1 MKNRCKSL
9 FILTFIIAI
18 LFYRADSVVAM
29 AAEENMEPELIEEST
44 AETEAE
50 PAAEMES
57 EQESVE
63 EPTAEAEPEQEPIE
77 EPAVEPESGQESI
90 EEFVVE
96 PESELELIQELAAV
110 PDSEQTISSG
120 TALIEWLEAHKNIGG
135 TVKLTDHV
143 VLDGEYSFCP
153 GGINMPAVYVD
164 TDKYTIIVTGEI
176 ELLSDDHLI
185 FSGQPDGKSLF
196 YVAEKGML
204 SMEGVAVQSEACA
217 LWQEEGAGLVV
228 SDCHISGS
236 IHYADTPFVIYQNSV
251 CAVVETGQTLSDVLP
266 AQISCS
272 VNRLGDVNYN
282 ERVPLSW
289 NLEGTETQQAER
301 QRFELQG
308 SFLHAASAKP
318 VQCTVVYNDYPL
330 TFTDVKASVI
340 GDRYTFQGGYTKPEK
355 ALPITVISEYSF
367 DGENW
372 LTYEETEVTNT
383 YIGFFIAF
391 KLEQRDRASYS
402 NIYIR
407 LQWDD
412 DGTKYFSNVLCY
424 AADDLESVE
433 DIGGSRGGGTSITN
447 PPDEPQESISS
458 TPAED
463 ENPPQNKNSD
473 TNSDHVKPEDL
484 SGTDQTE
491 KRDGNNESGVV
502 NDGQLSSAET
512 SNVDTEQPSYTKL
525 AGTDAGQP
533 SDAELTDTNAGQPSY
548 AAPSANSKDQSLYAQ
563 APDTNEEQVLALAS
577 PQVSAQTLHMDTRQ
591 NNYIVI
597 VLGFVLLSVIAG
609 AAGFYVHSRSGTN
622 R

>member
-1 MKNRCKSL
+1 MKNRCKFL
-9 FILTFIIAI
+9 FILIYITAV
-18 LFYRADSVVAM
+18 LFYRADSIVAM
-29 AAEENMEPELIEEST
+29 AAEEYTEPELIEESA

-50 PAAEMES
+50 P
-57 EQESVE
+57 VE
-63 EPTAEAEPEQEPIE
+63 EPVTEPEAEQELIEEAAAEPEAEQEPMGEPAAAAETEQELIE
-77 EPAVEPESGQESI
+77 E
-90 EEFVVE
+90 
-96 PESELELIQELAAV
+96 LATA
-110 PDSEQTISSG
+110 PDQEQTVSSG
-120 TALIEWLEAHKNIGG
+120 PALMEWLEAHKNIGG
-135 TVKLTDHV
+135 TIKLTDHV

-153 GGINMPAVYVD
+153 NGINMPAVYVD
-164 TDKYTIIVTGEI
+164 TDKYTITVTGEI

-185 FSGQPDGKSLF
+185 FSGQPDGKSIF

-204 SMEGVAVQSEACA
+204 SMEGVAVESTSCA
-217 LWQEEGAGLVV
+217 LWQEEGAGLVI
-228 SDCHISGS
+228 SNCRISGS

-251 CAVVETGQTLSDVLP
+251 CAVVEAGQTLSDVLP

-272 VNRLGDVNYN
+272 VNRQGDVRNN

-308 SFLHAASAKP
+308 SFLHAASAEP

-340 GDRYTFQGGYTKPEK
+340 GGRYTFQGGYTKPEK
-355 ALPITVISEYSF
+355 ALPITVTSEYSF

-372 LTYEETEVTNT
+372 LTYEETKVTNT

-391 KLEQRDRASYS
+391 TLEQRDRTAHP

-412 DGTKYFSNVLCY
+412 NGTKYFSNVLCY

-447 PPDEPQESISS
+447 PPEEPQESISS
-458 TPAED
+458 TPAQG
-463 ENPPQNKNSD
+463 ENRTKKGNSD
-473 TNSDHVKPEDL
+473 THSSNDKTEAL
-484 SGTDQTE
+484 SGIVQTE
-491 KRDGNNESGVV
+491 TGDSDSGSGVA
-502 NDGQLSSAET
+502 NDEQSLSAET
-512 SNVDTEQPSYTKL
+512 PDVNTEQLSNAKL
-525 AGTDAGQP
+525 PGINAGQTDTDAGR
-533 SDAELTDTNAGQPSY
+533 SLYTESLDTN
-548 AAPSANSKDQSLYAQ
+548 KDQLIYAQ
-563 APDTNEEQVLALAS
+563 APEINEEQVL
-577 PQVSAQTLHMDTRQ
+577 VSAQINAQTLQADTRQ
-591 NNYIVI
+591 SNRIVM
-597 VLGFVLLSVIAG
+597 VLGFVLLSVFAG

>member
-1 MKNRCKSL
+1 M
-9 FILTFIIAI
+9 
-18 LFYRADSVVAM
+18 
-29 AAEENMEPELIEEST
+29 
-44 AETEAE
+44 
-50 PAAEMES
+50 
-57 EQESVE
+57 
-63 EPTAEAEPEQEPIE
+63 
-77 EPAVEPESGQESI
+77 
-90 EEFVVE
+90 
-96 PESELELIQELAAV
+96 
-110 PDSEQTISSG
+110 
-120 TALIEWLEAHKNIGG
+120 
-135 TVKLTDHV
+135 
-143 VLDGEYSFCP
+143 
-153 GGINMPAVYVD
+153 
-164 TDKYTIIVTGEI
+164 
-176 ELLSDDHLI
+176 
-185 FSGQPDGKSLF
+185 
-196 YVAEKGML
+196 
-204 SMEGVAVQSEACA
+204 
-217 LWQEEGAGLVV
+217 
-228 SDCHISGS
+228 
-236 IHYADTPFVIYQNSV
+236 
-251 CAVVETGQTLSDVLP
+251 
-266 AQISCS
+266 
-272 VNRLGDVNYN
+272 
-282 ERVPLSW
+282 
-289 NLEGTETQQAER
+289 
-301 QRFELQG
+301 
-308 SFLHAASAKP
+308 
-318 VQCTVVYNDYPL
+318 
-330 TFTDVKASVI
+330 
-340 GDRYTFQGGYTKPEK
+340 
-355 ALPITVISEYSF
+355 PITVISEYSF